1 MRQIRVQADQVESCD
16 VTMYLNT
23 LSLEEIR
30 GLKNKTTDLNKDRFI
45 AKEGELQAVRTLI
58 GNTKAIALGINPN
71 TATAAIRDQLKDNA
85 IRNKRNLEIEEQL
98 EKELV

>member
-58 GNTKAIALGINPN
+58 GNTKAIALGINPV
-71 TATAAIRDQLKDNA
+71 TATAAICDQ
-85 IRNKRNLEIEEQL
+85 
-98 EKELV
+98 